1 LAISAK
7 NIPERARKVKFDF
20 PAENRYI
27 FGPAVS
33 ISRAELNTFDGR
45 VHSLTR
51 GPQEASGEDKQQQD
65 RLRAAGEIPRHI
77 AIIMDGNGR
86 WAKQRGLPRI
96 AGHRE
101 GVESVRD
108 IVETCGQLG
117 VEYLTLYTFS
127 TENWKRPQEEVS
139 LLMRLLLTALRDET
153 DRLYSNNVRV
163 CTIGDIA
170 ALPKEVQAE
179 LRDAGVKT
187 AENTGLT
194 LLLALS
200 YSGRWDLTEAVR
212 AIARE
217 VAGGQITPDGITEA
231 TVASHLQTFDAP
243 DPDLLVRTSG
253 ELRLSNFLLW
263 QLAYTE
269 MYITPKFWP
278 AFRRPDLYEAIA
290 AYQGRERRFGMVSE
304 QVQKAGKIQG
314 SLSRILKSVVGP

>member
-1 LAISAK
+1 MQKIYLKEQGKSNLTFQPKTVTFLFQPSPFLERNK
-7 NIPERARKVKFDF
+7 NI
-20 PAENRYI
+20 
-27 FGPAVS
+27 
-33 ISRAELNTFDGR
+33 FDGR

-51 GPQEASGEDKQQQD
+51 GPKEASGEDKEQQD
-65 RLRAAGEIPRHI
+65 RLRKSGEIPRHI
-77 AIIMDGNGR
+77 AVIMDGNGR

-108 IVETCGQLG
+108 IVEACGQLG

-153 DRLYSNNVRV
+153 DRLHSNNVRV
-163 CTIGDIA
+163 RTIGEIS
-170 ALPKEVQAE
+170 ALPDEVQAE

-187 AENTGLT
+187 SENTGLT
-194 LLLALS
+194 LMLALS
-200 YSGRWDLTEAVR
+200 YSGRWDLTEAVKSV
-212 AIARE
+212 ARK
-217 VAGGQITPDGITEA
+217 VAEGQLSPNDITEA
-231 TVASHLQTFDAP
+231 TVAGHLQTFNAP

-278 AFRRPDLYEAIA
+278 AFRRPDLYEAIT

-304 QVQKAGKIQG
+304 QVQQPDKTKG
-314 SLSRILKSVVGP
+314 SFRRFFKSVVGP